1 MKKFFSFIFSFALLL
16 TSGIVAF
23 TVVSAT
29 KKSEGVIETGAL
41 DSMNPPDYINLYS
54 TPGQNWDTKDDPP
67 AGDDEVTDYNTYST
81 SLNSSTTGFS
91 SSIQAMTVTT
101 GKDDSYNPYIQLR
114 TSSTQR
120 FLAMYVPFKFQ
131 FNVPSHTKGTYNLTL
146 TLYAA
151 RTNSS
156 GGGADYS
163 TELFYYGTTQ
173 QTPNSW
179 FYHQDDFRT
188 STGRGFSE
196 YRVAKGT
203 YNDSISYT
211 YTKTFSLENL
221 TGSSQVKNVFFG
233 VFCYMESSGKSGIF
247 TGKITSSSCTYTFD
261 NAIAVLDNN
270 GSTELVY
277 TPADAISKF
286 NATSGQTMTLLSD
299 IDFSSYATNPT
310 YTAAGTINL
319 QSYDILLGTRLMYVR
334 GSITFNGTTTAEI
347 IGSAAHSVL
356 FIDSAVTVHLSGY
369 VSVVSQNTS
378 TQTARTILIDHQNAD
393 LFLDEDARI
402 YSNYYGVQIDNGTF
416 HCQGRIFTGSGTTA
430 DVPYAIYIGT
440 SETALKNVYLYGTNS
455 RALKIH
461 TNNLAKSRIY
471 AQYSGTPYKTGLNV
485 TISLGNTYSLGDIVV
500 RNVTTSGD
508 NRNDHRFLLS
518 HSEYQI
524 YTSGSNKT
532 IQYKKYNVTY
542 TLQNC
547 TTNGAA
553 LASKAS
559 NLSFTITPNEGY
571 VLPSSITVKRGDE
584 TLTQNTHYTYNS
596 STGAVNVTS
605 TYLTGEIKVTVTA
618 VKIIT
623 LRFFNTNGEEIA
635 DRIVGYGSMSATL
648 PTISEVISPAYHSI
662 LYWYLNAELTGT
674 SYGGGYTGT
683 VYNSYDYYAKFEQ
696 SNQDVVDEFVGVKLH
711 FDVDVIPTS
720 NNNDTGACRG
730 DEGYY
735 AVAKAAY
742 NSLSNAQKKMFC
754 QNAEYANGRSRFI
767 AWANANGEDLNLST
781 YAIISASARS
791 LGTGSSDNNG
801 LLVAIIAV
809 TVITSGSC
817 LGLIIFKKRR
827 HI

>member
-1 MKKFFSFIFSFALLL
+1 MKKISRSLIFFGIMFAL
-16 TSGIVAF
+16 TSGALISIGGNAVNSKR
-23 TVVSAT
+23 VV
-29 KKSEGVIETGAL
+29 ETGAM
-41 DSMNPPDYINLYS
+41 DAMNPPEYVSTYS
-54 TPGQNWDTKDDPP
+54 TPGQNWDMDYDPA
-67 AGDDEVTDYNTYST
+67 AGQSTDYATYST
-81 SLNSSTTGFS
+81 SLNSSLEGFS
-91 SSIQAMTVTT
+91 NSIQAMSVTT
-101 GKDDSYNPYIQLR
+101 GKDGNLNPYIQL
-114 TSSTQR
+114 TTQSTKR
-120 FLAMYVPFKFQ
+120 FKAMYVPFKFQ
-131 FNVPSHTKGTYNLTL
+131 FTIPAHVKATYTL
-146 TLYAA
+146 QFELYAGRYNA
-151 RTNSS
+151 D

-163 TELFYYGTTQ
+163 TELFHYGETAL
-173 QTPNSW
+173 TPTSW
-179 FYHQDDFRT
+179 FYHQDDFT
-188 STGRGFSE
+188 HNTERGYSQ
-196 YRVAKGT
+196 YRVAGGT
-203 YNDSISYT
+203 ANNYVSDT
-211 YTKTFSLENL
+211 YSKTITLENS
-221 TGSSQVKNVFFG
+221 TGSSAVKSAYFG
-233 VFCYMESSGKSGIF
+233 VFCYMETSGKSGTF
-247 TGKITSSSCTYTFD
+247 TGKLTTKTCLYSFQSALAT
-261 NAIAVLDNN
+261 LDNN
-270 GSTELVY
+270 GSTQLIY

-286 NATSGQTMTLLSD
+286 NAANGQTLTLLTNL
-299 IDFSSYATNPT
+299 DFSSYGNPV
-310 YTAAGTINL
+310 YTANGTINL
-319 QSYDILLGTRLMYVR
+319 SQFDINLGSHLMYAR
-334 GSITFNGTTTAEI
+334 GNITFDGTTTAEI

-356 FIDSAVTVHLSGY
+356 FLDSASTVHISGY
-369 VSVVSQNTS
+369 VSVRSENT
-378 TQTARTILIDHQNAD
+378 TTETARAILVAHESATLYLDQNAY
-393 LFLDEDARI
+393 I
-402 YSNYYGVQIDNGTF
+402 YSNYYGVQVDDGTF
-416 HCQGRIFTGSGTTA
+416 YCQGRIFAGKFENADYPYAINVGSSDLALKNIYLYGSACRALKINIGNLAKTRLYAKSGTTA
-430 DVPYAIYIGT
+430 Y
-440 SETALKNVYLYGTNS
+440 
-455 RALKIH
+455 
-461 TNNLAKSRIY
+461 KS
-471 AQYSGTPYKTGLNV
+471 GL
-485 TISLGNTYSLGDIVV
+485 TINITLGGTYSIGDIVV
-500 RNVTTSGD
+500 RNVTTSGSD
-508 NRNDHRFLLS
+508 KNDDKFLLS
-518 HSEYQI
+518 HAEYQI
-524 YTSGSNKT
+524 YSSGTNKT

-553 LASKAS
+553 FASKAS

-605 TYLTGEIKVTVTA
+605 TYLNGEIKVTVTA

-711 FDVDVIPTS
+711 FDVGVIPTS

-735 AVAKAAY
+735 AVAKDAY

-754 QNAEYANGRSRFI
+754 QNAEYANGRSRFV

-781 YAIISASARS
+781 YAIIQASTRS
-791 LGTGSSDNNG
+791 LGTGTSDNNS

>member
-1 MKKFFSFIFSFALLL
+1 MKKIFRGFICTALLL
-16 TSGIVAF
+16 TSGVAAF
-23 TVVSAT
+23 SAASAI
-29 KKSEGVIETGAL
+29 KKKEHAVETSAA
-41 DSMNPPDYINLYS
+41 DAMNAPDYTNLYS
-54 TPGQNWDTKDDPP
+54 TPGQNWLSSGDPS
-67 AGDDEVTDYNTYST
+67 AGQSSDYATYST
-81 SLNSSTTGFS
+81 SINSSTSGYSTS
-91 SSIQAMTVTT
+91 TQAMTVTT
-101 GKDDSYNPYIQLR
+101 GKDGSLKPYIKLQTSR
-114 TSSTQR
+114 TKEFR
-120 FLAMYVPFKFQ
+120 AMYVPFKMQ
-131 FNVPSHTKGTYNLTL
+131 FTVPGYVKATYTLKLTL
-146 TLYAA
+146 LAQRYNAD
-151 RTNSS
+151 

-163 TELFYYGTTQ
+163 TELFHYGETS
-173 QTPNSW
+173 QTPPSY
-179 FYHQDDFRT
+179 FYHQDDFAT
-188 STGRGFSE
+188 NTGRGYSQ

-203 YNDSISYT
+203 ANDYVSYQ
-211 YTKTFSLENL
+211 YTKTFTLENL
-221 TGSSQVKNVFFG
+221 SAGSAVKNVYFG
-233 VFCYMESSGKSGIF
+233 VFCYMESSNYSGIF
-247 TGKITSSSCTYTFD
+247 TGSITSDSCTYTFES
-261 NAIAVLDNN
+261 AIAMLTNG

-277 TPADAISKF
+277 TPAEAISKF
-286 NATSGQTMTLLSD
+286 NATSGQTMTLVNDL
-299 IDFSSYATNPT
+299 DFSSYPSNPT

-347 IGSAAHSVL
+347 KGSAAHSVL
-356 FIDSAVTVHLSGY
+356 FLDSAATVHLSGY
-369 VSVVSQNTS
+369 VSVVSENTS
-378 TQTARTILIDHQNAD
+378 TQTARAILIAHANAD

-402 YSNYYGVQIDNGTF
+402 YSNYYGVQIDDGTF
-416 HCQGRIFTGSGTTA
+416 HCQGRIFTGSGSTT

-440 SETALKNVYLYGTNS
+440 SETALKNVYLYGTNC

-461 TNNLAKSRIY
+461 TNYLAKSRIY
-471 AQYSGTPYKTGLNV
+471 AQYNGTPYKSGLDV

-500 RNVTTSGD
+500 RSVTTSGD
-508 NRNDHRFLLS
+508 NKNDNRFLLS

-553 LASKAS
+553 FASKAS

-605 TYLTGEIKVTVTA
+605 TYLTGAINVTVTA
-618 VKIIT
+618 LKIIT
-623 LRFFNTNGEEIA
+623 LRFFNTNGQEIA
-635 DRIVGYGSMSATL
+635 DRIVGYGSFSATL

-711 FDVDVIPTS
+711 FDVNVIPTS

-767 AWANANGEDLNLST
+767 AWANANGENLNLST
-781 YAIISASARS
+781 YAIIQASSRG
-791 LGTGSSDNNG
+791 LGTGTSDNNS

-809 TVITSGSC
+809 TVVTSGSC